1 MHVVWGIKLCCVDPP
16 SCVCCSFVITL
27 QCPCFPLLAIKSG
40 FSDLLFDAVVFFPF
54 LFRKCAPQRPQPR
67 ARLGIFVHILGMR
80 EVLAYMTPLYA
91 PCANAYGPRTGIF
104 PILSNESGRGDVRA
118 K

>member
-1 MHVVWGIKLCCVDPP
+1 MSVAVSVLFRTQFSGFGK
-16 SCVCCSFVITL
+16 
-27 QCPCFPLLAIKSG
+27 IKSG

-67 ARLGIFVHILGMR
+67 ARLLGMR